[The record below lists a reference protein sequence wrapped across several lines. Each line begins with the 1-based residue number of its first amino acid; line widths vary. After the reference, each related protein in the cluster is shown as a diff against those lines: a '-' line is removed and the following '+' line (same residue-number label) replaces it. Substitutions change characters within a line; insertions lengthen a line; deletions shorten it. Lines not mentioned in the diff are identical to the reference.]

1 MDRAEAAT
9 LRPFASAL
17 LLSYSPKGVEKLFG
31 KSGWVPN
38 RGSESGQEGSK
49 ESRSAISLAA
59 RSTAE
64 TPLAIFQT
72 VSPKLSDKS
81 PKGVSI
87 LRLGGPTWPNTAS
100 LLRFCRPAATSLGP
114 ILIYQTVSPRTRA
127 NRRGPTELRLFRNPL
142 GCPLQLQPRRYLLGG
157 FDLDKR
163 VHRAIGGDEQIV
175 LLTRIKGSG
184 ACAICLDSIRAGVGL
199 LASNLPVKVA

>member
-17 LLSYSPKGVEKLFG
+17 LLSYSPKCVEKLFG

-72 VSPKLSDKS
+72 VSEGEFSEVRVERRP
-81 PKGVSI
+81 
-87 LRLGGPTWPNTAS
+87 GPRCFLHFGAVV
-100 LLRFCRPAATSLGP
+100 RFAPFKRCAELPPMRP
-114 ILIYQTVSPRTRA
+114 
-127 NRRGPTELRLFRNPL
+127 
-142 GCPLQLQPRRYLLGG
+142 
-157 FDLDKR
+157 
-163 VHRAIGGDEQIV
+163 
-175 LLTRIKGSG
+175 
-184 ACAICLDSIRAGVGL
+184 
-199 LASNLPVKVA
+199 